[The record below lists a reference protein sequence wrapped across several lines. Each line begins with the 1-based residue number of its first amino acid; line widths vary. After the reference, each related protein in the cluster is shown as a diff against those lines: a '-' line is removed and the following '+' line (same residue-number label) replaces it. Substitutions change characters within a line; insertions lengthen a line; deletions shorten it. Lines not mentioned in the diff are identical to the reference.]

1 MGKILGVVPARLEST
16 RMHRKALRP
25 ICGHPMIAWVY
36 HRARQAPSLSGLLV
50 ATDSEEIQAFCRARG
65 IPVVMTSSSH
75 RSGTDRIIEVM
86 GREPA
91 DVYVNIQG
99 DEPMV
104 TAEHIELMLRPFRE
118 NPATRVS
125 TLKVPITS
133 EEAQNPN
140 NVKVVTDANGRA
152 LYFSR
157 APIPFDPDELHRGR
171 AHYYKH
177 LGLYAYTAEALGLFS
192 KLPPS
197 ELEQGER
204 LEQLRVLE
212 NGVPV
217 TVVETGHDT
226 IGVDTEEDLAKVEE
240 FFRRTG
246 IAFPGKE

>member
-1 MGKILGVVPARLEST
+1 MGKILGVIPARLEAT
-16 RMHRKALRP
+16 RLPRKPLRL
-25 ICGHPMIAWVY
+25 IAGHPMIAWVY
-36 HRARQAPSLSGLLV
+36 HRAHQAPSLSSLLV
-50 ATDSEEIQAFCRARG
+50 ATDSEEIQAFCRASG
-65 IPVVMTSSSH
+65 IPVVMTSAQH
-75 RSGTDRIIEVM
+75 RSGTDRIVEVM

-91 DVYVNIQG
+91 EIYVNIQG

-140 NVKVVTDANGRA
+140 NVKVVTDASGRA

-157 APIPFDPDELHRGR
+157 ASIPFDPDELHRGR
-171 AHYYKH
+171 TRYHKH

-197 ELEQGER
+197 ELEQAEK
-204 LEQLRVLE
+204 LEQLRFLE
-212 NGVPV
+212 NGIPI
-217 TVVETGHDT
+217 TVVETAHDT
-226 IGVDTEEDLAKVEE
+226 IGVDTEEDLRKVEE
-240 FFRRTG
+240 HFLRDGATL
-246 IAFPGKE
+246 